1 MNSPPDGDRAP
12 ARAPAH
18 SAAASADAP
27 PPGPSTSN
35 KAFARLSGIDAARG
49 IAMVLV
55 CLSHIRY
62 RFEDIPAVYA
72 LLTNVTRIATPTFL
86 LLSGFIATHVLSGA
100 RSGAR
105 IAVIDRGLFVLIT
118 GHLLLNLDQL
128 AQVHWADWLFARVT
142 VTDAIGISLVIGAL
156 CARLPV
162 RVLLLCG
169 LTLALVAWPI
179 AITASTESETLRYLL
194 IALFDIR
201 NDHSSLVDAAVAPYL
216 GLFLIGMALSK
227 RWQHLIADRNYDA
240 LARKLFV
247 TGAMTVIAVFATA
260 VLWMMLKH
268 GLIGLIGSQHTA
280 LLQQALTPTRKLPP
294 SPAYLAFY
302 SGAALLLAAACLA
315 RRPRAIMEPIVTWAA
330 TLGRTSLMCFVAQD
344 WLLLTIPRML
354 GLDRVG
360 GPAFWVSYFLFAI
373 VVLYQLARHW
383 DARGANRFLT
393 IGLKHLA
400 NKRSAVK
407 GQSRAAKHQPV

>member
-1 MNSPPDGDRAP
+1 MNSPLDGGRAP
-12 ARAPAH
+12 ARVPAH
-18 SAAASADAP
+18 SAAASADTS
-27 PPGPSTSN
+27 PPGPGTSN
-35 KAFARLSGIDAARG
+35 TVFARLSGIDAARG

-55 CLSHIRY
+55 CLSHIRSH
-62 RFEDIPAVYA
+62 FEDIPAVYA

-86 LLSGFIATHVLSGA
+86 LLSGFIAAHVLSGA
-100 RSGAR
+100 RGGAR
-105 IAVIDRGLFVLIT
+105 IAVIDRGLFVLMT

-128 AQVHWADWLFARVT
+128 AQIHWADWLFARVT

-156 CARLPV
+156 CVRLPG

-169 LTLALVAWPI
+169 VTLALVSWPI

-201 NDHSSLVDAAVAPYL
+201 NDHSGLVDAAVAPYL

-227 RWQHLIADRNYDA
+227 RWQHLIAARNYDA

-247 TGAMTVIAVFATA
+247 TGAITVVAVCVTA

-268 GLIGLIGSQHTA
+268 GLIALIGSQHTA

-344 WLLLTIPRML
+344 WLLLTIPGML
-354 GLDRVG
+354 DLDRIRSRV
-360 GPAFWVSYFLFAI
+360 FWVSYFVVAI
-373 VVLYQLARHW
+373 VLLYQLARQW

-393 IGLKHLA
+393 VGLKNFA
-400 NKRSAVK
+400 NKRIAVK
-407 GQSRAAKHQPV
+407 SQPRAVKHRPV